1 MQPMRKHQKDNL
13 LYRKLI
19 GFLDVLFPSSQAVIL
34 QRFVNSKKDDPHT
47 MQELLDCLFDQ
58 QKR

>member
-1 MQPMRKHQKDNL
+1 MRKHQKESSS
-13 LYRKLI
+13 YRKLT

-47 MQELLDCLFDQ
+47 MQVLLDCLFDQ